1 MANSL
6 WPWACSTSAR
16 QASAT
21 GSFGTAFSTVS
32 ASRVSAFQW
41 RPVMVAPAGM
51 AAVLAR
57 ALATSACKRWCA
69 CARLMRWP
77 PPRPPPGR
85 GGLAPG
91 VGQAGQPIVQALRRG
106 LGVIRVLAPGQ
117 PQQPHRAQA
126 LAEMV
131 VEEVLAHQRRA
142 LDLGAQSQA
151 QAVQRL
157 PVGGQRAGNAQI

>member
-51 AAVLAR
+51 AAVLAPALGTR
-57 ALATSACKRWCA
+57 ARKRWG
-69 CARLMRWP
+69 ARARAVGG
-77 PPRPPPGR
+77 PRPPPPPPRGGGGGAGGVGGGAGRGLGHQRRQALVRLRQADALARPQPHPRR

-91 VGQAGQPIVQALRRG
+91 VGQAGQPIVQGLRLG
-106 LGVIRVLAPGQ
+106 LGVIR
-117 PQQPHRAQA
+117 
-126 LAEMV
+126 
-131 VEEVLAHQRRA
+131 
-142 LDLGAQSQA
+142 
-151 QAVQRL
+151 
-157 PVGGQRAGNAQI
+157 